1 MRDLIEYEKQ
11 KLEDNSNYEP
21 PFLYD
26 ANDEP
31 LEPIDSIEQYFKYLP
46 NLIELGGANAADKY
60 TRLHSSGRRYTILP
74 IDEGIFDIN
83 ANTRAIEVP
92 AEFKNGISVQG
103 DELAEVLYFRIDRF
117 YDAMDLDTADIY
129 IQWKAADGSTGVST
143 PWVVDIE
150 SQPNKIIF
158 GWAIS
163 SAITG
168 TAGNIEF
175 AVRFYRT
182 DGGDLSKLI
191 YSFATL
197 TQTGKVLNSLDF
209 TLGDATYITEYG
221 IDDMISSRI
230 VSSQTHVV
238 GQGESLEPLY
248 LYNAQEDAADAKV
261 GDSLDPA
268 ATYAWYDAENKIT
281 YIDLTGL
288 EIIPGQNNEPDVTRE
303 YEALHVSAVS
313 TDAGII
319 SYKWTYLDID
329 TDFGEVDAAGT
340 DGDPSG
346 SKLSIE
352 FFLTKDETPVANKV
366 YYVPNEDNTGYVPFS
381 LDGLGTDET
390 TGNPETP
397 KSKGL
402 YEKFSE
408 LKVYKVGKYYA
419 TAYNRKTR
427 ANTAK
432 LDSDMFIV
440 PIPIVPTI
448 TDENNLNPDGK
459 NYILNKGGAAGNT
472 VTLQVNP
479 DNTEVVNKTHK
490 GVLSYEWFH
499 RAERENPTTHEEVPY
514 VKIDDAPN
522 SKELTLTFD
531 ADKSAQEVEG
541 YYKVKVTNTKNGE
554 SVSIESKEARLSYPA
569 EKPQLAYPVNEEQ
582 LRVNFNNTLQLPNL
596 VKVIVAPSWST
607 QWNISDD
614 IRYQWYETY
623 DEYPDNK
630 EYPINEE
637 TGEPTIISG
646 DDRMCN
652 AEEDGDVGTKYNFIP
667 NHAGKYFCVVTN
679 VKNGTEAS
687 TISDVFFVV

>member
-11 KLEDNSNYEP
+11 QLSLDPHYEP

-26 ANDEP
+26 ENDDP
-31 LEPIDSIEQYFKYLP
+31 LEAIDSIEQYFKYLP
-46 NLIELGGANAADKY
+46 TLIELGGASASDKY

-129 IQWKAADGSTGVST
+129 IQWKAADGSTGVSI

-158 GWAIS
+158 GWPIS

-175 AVRFYRT
+175 AVRFYKT
-182 DGGDLSKLI
+182 DGGDLTKLI

-197 TQTGKVLNSLDF
+197 TQSGKILSSLDF
-209 TLGDATYITEYG
+209 TLGDQTYITEYG

-230 VSSQTHVV
+230 INSITHVV
-238 GQGESLEPLY
+238 GQGEAAEPLY
-248 LYNAQEDAADAKV
+248 LYNAEDDAADAKV
-261 GDSLDPA
+261 GDGVDPT

-288 EIIPGQNNEPDVTRE
+288 ELVPGENNEPDVTRE

-329 TDFGEVDAAGT
+329 TDLGETDAAGT
-340 DGDPSG
+340 DGDVSG

-352 FFLTKDETPVANKV
+352 FFLTEDTAPVANKI
-366 YYVPNEDNTGYVPFS
+366 YYQRDENADAYIEYDISG
-381 LDGLGTDET
+381 LDSELE
-390 TGNPETP
+390 ETP
-397 KSKGL
+397 ASKGL
-402 YEKFSE
+402 YEKFSQ
-408 LKVYKVGKYYA
+408 LKVYKVGKYHA
-419 TAYNRKTR
+419 TAYNRKAR

-432 LDSDMFIV
+432 LDSDTFIV

-448 TDENNLNPDGK
+448 TDANNLNPDGR

-472 VTLQVNP
+472 VTLSVRP
-479 DNTEVVNKTHK
+479 DNTEIVNHTHK

-499 RAERENPTTHEEVPY
+499 RAEIEDSQTHQEVPY
-514 VKIDDAPN
+514 EKILDAPN
-522 SKELTLTFD
+522 SNELTLVFD
-531 ADKSAQEVEG
+531 ADKPAQEVEG

-554 SVSIESKEARLSYPA
+554 SVNIESKEARLSYPA
-569 EKPQLAYPVNEEQ
+569 EAPELAYPVTEEQ
-582 LRVNFNNTLQLPNL
+582 LRVNFNNALQLPNL
-596 VKVIVAPSWST
+596 VKVVVAPSWQA
-607 QWNISDD
+607 QWNISDG
-614 IRYQWYETY
+614 ITFQWYETY
-623 DEYPDNK
+623 DEFPDNR

-637 TGEPTIISG
+637 TGEPTIVSS

-652 AEEDGDVGTKYNFIP
+652 EAEDGDVGTNYNFIP

-679 VKNGTEAS
+679 LKNGTEKS